1 METAMQIKAKG
12 MKSPPQGWLDR
23 RFADIG
29 PHRLDRIEQGLIL
42 LLWVFLVRRV
52 VLSFNAYAP
61 LPLVSETA
69 VLAFVL
75 IRRPSQAIS
84 RDLGDWLLAVTAT
97 AAPLLISVDGHALT
111 GLAATVGVVLV
122 MVGNLG
128 QAVAK
133 LALRRSFGVAP
144 ANRGVKVA
152 GPYRLVR
159 HPMYAGYL
167 LVHVGQLILFPSVMN
182 VLVYGIGWWA
192 QILRLLAEEQLLSQD
207 PAYVAY
213 KVRVRWRLIPG
224 IF

>member
-1 METAMQIKAKG
+1 MPI
-12 MKSPPQGWLDR
+12 KSPGAPTRQPGPLDR
-23 RFADIG
+23 RFARID
-29 PHRLDRIEQGLIL
+29 PRWLDRIEQGVIL

-52 VLSFNAYAP
+52 VLSLNVYAP
-61 LPLVSETA
+61 LLLISETA
-69 VLAFVL
+69 VLGFVL
-75 IRRPSQAIS
+75 IRRSTQDIS

-97 AAPLLISVDGHALT
+97 AAPLLIQPGGPALAGLSV
-111 GLAATVGVVLV
+111 VGVVLV
-122 MVGNLG
+122 LVGNGG

-152 GPYRLVR
+152 GPYALVR

-167 LVHVGQLILFPSVMN
+167 LVHIGQLILFPSAFN
-182 VLVYGIGWWA
+182 ALVYGIGWWA

-213 KVRVRWRLIPG
+213 RAKVRWRLVPG
-224 IF
+224 LF